1 MEKDLLSL
9 IKKAGIVGA
18 GGAGFPTHAKLNA
31 KAEYVIINGAECEP
45 LLRVDQ
51 QLMALYTKEILDA
64 LSLVVEQVGA
74 THGVVALKSKYKEAI
89 SSVKSIIGNYDKL
102 QLFELENF
110 YPAGDE
116 QVLVYEVTGR
126 IVPEGGIPLNVGT
139 IVSNV
144 ETMLNIYN
152 AYYYEKPV
160 TDKYV
165 TVTGAV
171 NNTKTFKLPIGM
183 SVRKAIELA
192 GGTYLNDFVVI
203 NGGPMMGRIVDIDS
217 TITKTTK
224 GLIVLPKD
232 HSLVKDL
239 QKDVSVMLKDAKTS
253 CMHCSH
259 CSEVCPRGLIGH
271 AIQPHKMM
279 RIASYGSLCD
289 NTISTVNAY
298 LCCGCRLCEYA
309 CIMNLQPWKLNNLL
323 KQTMKQNNV
332 KNTCNNKP
340 EKAHPFR
347 EFKRYPVNKLIR
359 QLRLTEFDKKSPLQ
373 DEVVPESRV
382 TILMGQHIGKP
393 CQVAVEVGDTV
404 QKGDLI
410 GIVDDNSL
418 GSNIHSS
425 IDGVVEEV
433 NGDKIIIIT
442 GGR

>member
-51 QLMALYTKEILDA
+51 QLMALHTKEILDA
-64 LSLVVEQVGA
+64 LSLVVEHVGA
-74 THGVVALKSKYKEAI
+74 KHGVVALNSKYKEAI
-89 SSVKSIIGNYDKL
+89 SSVQSIIGNYDKL

-126 IVPEGGIPLNVGT
+126 IVPEGGIPLNVGA

-171 NNTKTFKLPIGM
+171 NNTKTLKLPIGM
-183 SVRKAIELA
+183 SVKKAIELA
-192 GGTYLNDFVVI
+192 GGTSLTDFVVI
-203 NGGPMMGRIVDIDS
+203 NGGPMMGKVVDIDS

-239 QKDVSVMLKDAKTS
+239 QKDIGKMLKDAKTS

-289 NTISTVNAY
+289 NNISTVNAY

-309 CIMNLQPWKLNNLL
+309 CIMNLQPWKLNNFL
-323 KQTMKQNNV
+323 KQTMRQNNI

-359 QLRLTEFDKKSPLQ
+359 QLGLTEFDRKSPLEDKII
-373 DEVVPESRV
+373 DEDSV
-382 TILMGQHIGKP
+382 TILMNQHIGKP
-393 CQVAVEVGDTV
+393 CAVAVKVGDKV
-404 QKGDLI
+404 QKGDLV
-410 GIVDDNSL
+410 GIIDKNSL
-418 GSNIHSS
+418 GSNIHAS
-425 IDGVVEEV
+425 ISGVIKEIKDNKVV
-433 NGDKIIIIT
+433 IVSDK
-442 GGR
+442 

>member
-51 QLMALYTKEILDA
+51 QLMAVHTKEILDA
-64 LSLVVEQVGA
+64 LNLVVEYVGA
-74 THGVVALKSKYKEAI
+74 TYGVVALKSKYKEAI
-89 SSVKSIIGNYDKL
+89 SSVQSIIGNYDKL
-102 QLFELENF
+102 QLHELENF

-139 IVSNV
+139 IVLNV
-144 ETMLNIYN
+144 ETMFNIYK
-152 AYYYEKPV
+152 AYYYEQPV
-160 TDKYV
+160 TEKYV

-183 SVRKAIELA
+183 TVREAIQLA
-192 GGTYLNDFVVI
+192 GGTNLSDFTVI
-203 NGGPMMGRIVDIDS
+203 NGGPMMGKIVDLDS

-232 HSLVKDL
+232 HSLIKDL
-239 QKDVSVMLKDAKTS
+239 QKDVGVMLKDAQIS

-259 CSEVCPRGLIGH
+259 CSEVCPRALIGH

-309 CIMNLQPWKLNNLL
+309 CVMNLQPWKLNNLL
-323 KQTMKQNNV
+323 KQTMKQNNI

-340 EKAHPFR
+340 KKAHPFR
-347 EFKRYPVNKLIR
+347 ELKKYPVSKLIR
-359 QLRLTEFDKKSPLQ
+359 QLGLVKFDKKSPLE
-373 DEVVPESRV
+373 DKLVPEDKV
-382 TILMGQHIGKP
+382 TILMSQHIGKP
-393 CQVAVEVGDTV
+393 CEVVVNVGDKV
-404 QKGDLI
+404 EKGDLVGRI
-410 GIVDDNSL
+410 DDNSL
-418 GSNIHSS
+418 GSNIHAS
-425 IDGVVEEV
+425 
-433 NGDKIIIIT
+433 IT
-442 GGR
+442 GIVKEVETDKVVIVSEK

>member
-51 QLMALYTKEILDA
+51 QLMALHTKEILDA
-64 LSLVVEQVGA
+64 LNLVVEHVGA

-102 QLFELENF
+102 QLHELENF

-126 IVPEGGIPLNVGT
+126 IVPEGGIPLNVGA

-165 TVTGAV
+165 TVTGEV

-183 SVRKAIELA
+183 TVREAIDLA
-192 GGTYLNDFVVI
+192 GGTNLSDFVVI

-239 QKDVSVMLKDAKTS
+239 QKDVGVMLKDAKTS

-323 KQTMKQNNV
+323 KQTMKQNNI

-347 EFKRYPVNKLIR
+347 EFKRYPVSKLIR
-359 QLRLTEFDKKSPLQ
+359 QLGLAKFDKKSPLE
-373 DEVVPESRV
+373 DKVVPEDKV
-382 TILMGQHIGKP
+382 TILMSQHIGKP
-393 CQVAVEVGDTV
+393 CEAVVNVGDRV
-404 QKGDLI
+404 EKGDLV
-410 GIVDDNSL
+410 GVVDDNSL
-418 GSNIHSS
+418 GSNIHAS
-425 IDGVVEEV
+425 ISGVVKEV
-433 NGDKIIIIT
+433 EANKVVIVSEK
-442 GGR
+442 

>member
-51 QLMALYTKEILDA
+51 QLMALHTKEILDA
-64 LSLVVEQVGA
+64 LNLVVEHVGA

-89 SSVKSIIGNYDKL
+89 SSVQSIIGNYDKL
-102 QLFELENF
+102 QLHELENF

-126 IVPEGGIPLNVGT
+126 IVPEGGIPLNVGA

-165 TVTGAV
+165 TVTGEV

-183 SVRKAIELA
+183 TVREAIDLA
-192 GGTYLNDFVVI
+192 GGTNLSDFVVI

-239 QKDVSVMLKDAKTS
+239 QKDVGVMLKDAKTS

-323 KQTMKQNNV
+323 KQTMKQNNI

-347 EFKRYPVNKLIR
+347 EFKRYPVSKLIR
-359 QLRLTEFDKKSPLQ
+359 QLGLAQFDKKSPLE
-373 DEVVPESRV
+373 DKIVPEDKV
-382 TILMGQHIGKP
+382 TILMSQHIGKP
-393 CQVAVEVGDTV
+393 CEAVVNVGDTV
-404 QKGDLI
+404 EKGDLI
-410 GIVDDNSL
+410 GVVDDNSL
-418 GSNIHSS
+418 GSNIHAS
-425 IDGVVEEV
+425 INGVVKEV
-433 NGDKIIIIT
+433 EANKVVIVSEK
-442 GGR
+442 